1 MGRIDRSGRS
11 GKGSL
16 MPFLDKNVKIPS
28 PNEGGV
34 YKCRMADCAVME
46 TTVKV
51 R

>member
-1 MGRIDRSGRS
+1 MGRIDRS

-16 MPFLDKNVKIPS
+16 MPFLNKNVKIPS
-28 PNEGGV
+28 PNERSV